1 MNYAAKRTRTIGC
14 TRCTS
19 RLICHGARS
28 LPSSCRDRLIDLRR
42 TTPDLYADATTERNV
57 GKILGRNESGDYA
70 HRESFARIRIIL
82 FYFTLFLLRNRER
95 ISFFLFLSPLFLNF
109 ETILLS
115 FPPQTFHS
123 RIIEDLNRT
132 ICVRSVSRYNVARI
146 YLIHVPL
153 EEVVLPDY
161 PHNFL
166 VEMA

>member
-82 FYFTLFLLRNRER
+82 LYFTLFLLRNRER

-109 ETILLS
+109 ETILFFFS
-115 FPPQTFHS
+115 SSNFPLENNRRLKSHNLCTQCIEIQ
-123 RIIEDLNRT
+123 RCEDLSYT
-132 ICVRSVSRYNVARI
+132 RSVGGSSFAR
-146 YLIHVPL
+146 LS
-153 EEVVLPDY
+153 
-161 PHNFL
+161 
-166 VEMA
+166 A

>member
-109 ETILLS
+109 ETILFFFS
-115 FPPQTFHS
+115 SSNFPLENNRRFKSHNLCTQCIEIQ
-123 RIIEDLNRT
+123 RCEDLSYT
-132 ICVRSVSRYNVARI
+132 RSVGGSSFAR
-146 YLIHVPL
+146 LS
-153 EEVVLPDY
+153 
-161 PHNFL
+161 
-166 VEMA
+166 A

>member
-109 ETILLS
+109 ETILFFFS
-115 FPPQTFHS
+115 SSNFPLENNRRLKSHNLCTQCIEIQ
-123 RIIEDLNRT
+123 RCEDLSYT
-132 ICVRSVSRYNVARI
+132 RSVGGSSFAR
-146 YLIHVPL
+146 LS
-153 EEVVLPDY
+153 
-161 PHNFL
+161 
-166 VEMA
+166 A

>member
-95 ISFFLFLSPLFLNF
+95 ISFFFLSSLISKLSSF
-109 ETILLS
+109 S

>member
-95 ISFFLFLSPLFLNF
+95 ISFFLFLFPLFLNF
-109 ETILLS
+109 ETILFFFS
-115 FPPQTFHS
+115 SSNFPLENNRRFKSHNHQCTQCIKIQ
-123 RIIEDLNRT
+123 RCEDLPYT
-132 ICVRSVSRYNVARI
+132 RSVGGSSFAR
-146 YLIHVPL
+146 LS
-153 EEVVLPDY
+153 
-161 PHNFL
+161 
-166 VEMA
+166 A